1 MGYVDSGLENVSYNE
16 HSSSYGAL
24 AHSPTVPR
32 PWEDFMRPIAAGLC
46 FAFALSVSVVLSA
59 GPIYGTI
66 VADNQPVKDTD
77 IEIKCGED
85 APVKGKTAAD
95 GAYRISVPK
104 DGQCTLTLPTSAGK
118 PSATIFSTP
127 NPTLYNFEI
136 IKLADG
142 KYELKRRQ

>member
-1 MGYVDSGLENVSYNE
+1 MRIPL
-16 HSSSYGAL
+16 
-24 AHSPTVPR
+24 R
-32 PWEDFMRPIAAGLC
+32 PLTAVLC
-46 FAFALSVSVVLSA
+46 LAFALTASAVLSA

-66 VADNQPVKDTD
+66 IADGKPVKDTD

-85 APVKGKTAAD
+85 APLKGKTAAD
-95 GAYRISVPK
+95 GAYRISVTK
-104 DGQCTLTLPTSAGK
+104 EGRCTLTLPTSAGK

-136 IKLADG
+136 VKVAEG